1 MSPLSL
7 AIRALNGPL
16 SNLAIG
22 RAAKCDSWEPI
33 GLTVFPGGANGS
45 GNGAGNG
52 AGNSAPAVPV
62 VYSECRAWGDPHV
75 ITFDGANNDVYG
87 VATYILAQSDQEFNA
102 YNNATQVYSL
112 KRCINL

>member
-1 MSPLSL
+1 MFFS
-7 AIRALNGPL
+7 
-16 SNLAIG
+16 
-22 RAAKCDSWEPI
+22 
-33 GLTVFPGGANGS
+33 GGSAD
-45 GNGAGNG
+45 AGNG
-52 AGNSAPAVPV
+52 AAAVPV